1 MSSIAMPLK
10 HRQNGTECQAC
21 RSRARAWR
29 HSCVSLR
36 EAVRRSSDS
45 LRIVLVPHCRPPES
59 HLGRSDRASR
69 VNGLPSREPEFK
81 SNNLSLNVVWRSWGA
96 RARSNRAARLRHSAC
111 STPPCP
117 RKPAAVS
124 WAKRKPAPPPR
135 WSRLVSS
142 IDARI
147 AKKPCTRAA
156 SGSSGASRRP
166 SRSAGSPTSRACG
179 KPAAACVKARTCAG
193 LTTATGKPA
202 PDAPRHP
209 RRRPRPP
216 RAGHESIRSCPG
228 GEARRSARSGCR
240 QQCHKSA

>member
-1 MSSIAMPLK
+1 MSIVCALADVGSNIVRTIAKSVLVCAFRRSSNCNIASRICSCSALSGTLRRYERRQMSSIAMPLK

-96 RARSNRAARLRHSAC
+96 RARSNRAARLSMCIFLMR
-111 STPPCP
+111 
-117 RKPAAVS
+117 
-124 WAKRKPAPPPR
+124 
-135 WSRLVSS
+135 
-142 IDARI
+142 
-147 AKKPCTRAA
+147 
-156 SGSSGASRRP
+156 
-166 SRSAGSPTSRACG
+166 
-179 KPAAACVKARTCAG
+179 
-193 LTTATGKPA
+193 
-202 PDAPRHP
+202 
-209 RRRPRPP
+209 
-216 RAGHESIRSCPG
+216 E
-228 GEARRSARSGCR
+228 
-240 QQCHKSA
+240 